1 MKEIILL
8 FNFLIP
14 ALFFFLGRSVK
25 GKKGKDMM
33 TESVFV
39 FLIAIIFTPVVH
51 IFMPL
56 SVQMIFCA
64 FLMLLQSIGICKICY
79 R

>member
-1 MKEIILL
+1 MQEMILL

-14 ALFFFLGRSVK
+14 TLFFFLGRSMK
-25 GKKGKDMM
+25 GNLRREIMK
-33 TESVFV
+33 ESIFV
-39 FLIAIIFTPVVH
+39 FLIALIFTPVVH
-51 IFMPL
+51 IFLPL

-64 FLMLLQSIGICKICY
+64 FLMLLESIGVCRICY